1 MQSDSK
7 KIVPFE
13 LKLSNSALAFL
24 LIAAVTACL
33 FPTLQNDWV
42 NWDDPAYVLQN
53 LLVQDLSNNGVYEM
67 FATNEQVGLYHPI
80 TLLSLSIDYYFW
92 ETDAFGYHL
101 TNFLFHTVNVLLVFA
116 LLKKLKFSP
125 LVAFIGA
132 LLFGM
137 HPMHVESVAWI
148 SARKD
153 VLYTFFFLISIITY
167 LYYIRKEGKY
177 KVAWYVIAI
186 VAFTVSLL
194 SKSLGFTLPIVLLLV
209 DYLLE
214 RKTTIKTVLEKVPF
228 VILAII
234 AVVVAQHGQE
244 VSNSMS
250 TNIEF
255 SQSILMSSYNT
266 IGYGLK
272 AIVPINLSIFHP
284 FPTTESTGMSVLYYG
299 SIVLL
304 ICLLF
309 FMYRWFKTSRVLFFG
324 LSFYLI
330 TIGPVTQIIPFGK
343 AISSERYTYVPYIG
357 LCLLIALGI
366 QKLLTKYSQSSGRYV
381 VIGMTTIWLGFL
393 AIQSNIQ
400 SRVWQNSEVL
410 WSSVIV
416 NYPDSEWAYMS
427 RGMHRLKLKDFDG
440 AKQDLDVSISIRP
453 LAQSLYERGYLYE
466 QEGMRLE
473 AFDMYFRSVKLE
485 PSYAKSHLNLAVLY
499 SQDQNSEKAFEH
511 FKLAVKHDN
520 SYSLAHFN
528 LGISYKMN
536 GNMEQS
542 LKSFTRAI
550 ELEPNNPLY
559 IRHRGVL
566 QFQIKNYDAAIK
578 DFERAMVLEPKSGEP
593 YLLRSKSYF
602 LKGDLENAKK
612 DVNRAQ
618 EKGLQVPQQYLDQF
632 N

>member
-1 MQSDSK
+1 MQSNSK

-24 LIAAVTACL
+24 LIAVVTVCL

-67 FATNEQVGLYHPI
+67 FTTNEQVGLYHPI

-116 LLKKLKFSP
+116 LLKKLKLSP

-194 SKSLGFTLPIVLLLV
+194 SKSLGFTLPIVLLLI

-234 AVVVAQHGQE
+234 AVVVAQHGQT

-255 SQSILMSSYNT
+255 SESILMSSYNT

-284 FPTTESTGMSVLYYG
+284 FPKTESTGMSVLYYG

-309 FMYRWFKTSRVLFFG
+309 FLYRWFKTSRVLFFG

-330 TIGPVTQIIPFGK
+330 TIVPVTQIIPFGK

-366 QKLLTKYSQSSGRYV
+366 QKLFTKYSQSSGRYM
-381 VIGMTTIWLGFL
+381 VIGMATIWLGFL

-400 SRVWQNSEVL
+400 SRVWKNSEVL

-466 QEGMRLE
+466 QKGMQLE

-499 SQDQNSEKAFEH
+499 SQNQNLEKAFEH

-550 ELEPNNPLY
+550 KLEPNNALY

>member
-1 MQSDSK
+1 MKSDSK

-24 LIAAVTACL
+24 LITLVTACL
-33 FPTLQNDWV
+33 FPTFQNDWV
-42 NWDDPAYVLQN
+42 NWDDPVYVLQN
-53 LLVQDLSNNGVYEM
+53 LLIQDLSSNGVYEM

-214 RKTTIKTVLEKVPF
+214 RKTTIKTLLEKVPF

-255 SQSILMSSYNT
+255 SESILMGSYNL
-266 IGYGLK
+266 IGYGIK
-272 AIVPINLSIFHP
+272 SVFPFHLSIFHP
-284 FPTTESTGMSVLYYG
+284 FPTTQNFELNALNYG
-299 SIVLL
+299 SVIVL
-304 ICLLF
+304 IALLY
-309 FMYRWFKTSRVLFFG
+309 FMFRWFKTSKILFFG
-324 LSFYLI
+324 ISFYLI

-357 LCLLIALGI
+357 LCLLIAVGI
-366 QKLLTKYSQSSGRYV
+366 QKLLNKYPKSSSRSAVLGIV
-381 VIGMTTIWLGFL
+381 AIWIGFL
-393 AIQSNIQ
+393 AVQTNVQ

-410 WSSVIV
+410 WSSVIEK
-416 NYPDSEWAYMS
+416 YPESEWAYLS
-427 RGMHRLKLKDFDG
+427 RGMHRLKQEDIDG
-440 AKQDLDVSISIRP
+440 ARQDLDISISIRP
-453 LAQSLYERGYLYE
+453 LAQSLYERGYLYQ
-466 QEGMRLE
+466 QEDMPAGALGMYKQSIEL
-473 AFDMYFRSVKLE
+473 DPKYS
-485 PSYAKSHLNLAVLY
+485 KSHLNSAIIHSKFRSTDLAF
-499 SQDQNSEKAFEH
+499 KH
-511 FKLAVKHDN
+511 FKLAVKYDD

-528 LGISYKMN
+528 LAIAYKMKGKMN
-536 GNMEQS
+536 QS
-542 LKSFTRAI
+542 LKSYSRAI
-550 ELEPNNPLY
+550 ELEPNNALY

-566 QFQIKNYDAAIK
+566 HFQMENYDAAIK

-602 LKGDLENAKK
+602 LKGDLENAQK

-618 EKGLQVPQQYLDQF
+618 KKGLQVPQQYLDQF
-632 N
+632 K

>member
-1 MQSDSK
+1 MKSDSK

-24 LIAAVTACL
+24 LIAVVTACL

-53 LLVQDLSNNGVYEM
+53 LLVQDLSNNGIYEM
-67 FATNEQVGLYHPI
+67 FTTNELVGLYHPI

-116 LLKKLKFSP
+116 LLKKLKLSP

-194 SKSLGFTLPIVLLLV
+194 SKSLGFTLPIVLLLI

-214 RKTTIKTVLEKVPF
+214 RKTTIKTVLEKFPF

-255 SQSILMSSYNT
+255 SESILMSSYNT

-284 FPTTESTGMSVLYYG
+284 FPKTESTGMSVLYYG

-309 FMYRWFKTSRVLFFG
+309 FLYRWFKASRVLFFG

-366 QKLLTKYSQSSGRYV
+366 QKILTKYSKSSGRYV
-381 VIGMTTIWLGFL
+381 VIGMATIWLGFL
-393 AIQSNIQ
+393 AIQTNVQ

-427 RGMHRLKLKDFDG
+427 RGMSRLKLKDFDG

-499 SQDQNSEKAFEH
+499 SQDQNSEMAFEH

-528 LGISYKMN
+528 LGISYKIN
-536 GNMEQS
+536 GNMEKS

-578 DFERAMVLEPKSGEP
+578 DFERAMVLEPRSGEP

-612 DVNRAQ
+612 DVNRAE
-618 EKGLQVPQQYLDQF
+618 EKGLKVPQQYLDQF